1 MNKLAILLL
10 ILIPLSA
17 YAVST
22 PVDLPLRS
30 ISVARAGTMEDGL
43 ANPAALPFRGQG
55 DGSFLLALG
64 YKDDV
69 SPSMITGGEKLSFLN
84 TAQTTLSLSFGGTN
98 AMMTGALGFDLED
111 RQLDG
116 GQLSYDFLFRMHFQL
131 DVAFNFGPF
140 SAGARL
146 KGGSSLIRSHRQVDD
161 LFELGAN
168 MFLSEYSLN
177 PDSEYFQMGLGMM
190 WYDEDYFTLGVYI
203 DNFVG
208 TYGGETTFSWGDMAD
223 SLSVGA
229 SVYLPRFDR
238 AGDLNLVRPF
248 LTLQFGDVASSASYI
263 LASFEL
269 RFQLLPR
276 YDVLLTASLLSFRD
290 ANVSYMRSTRNLT
303 LFSLEFLL
311 DNWTISASAEIP
323 FSYYTGNSGQD
334 SFALSIGLRYKP
346 S

>member
-1 MNKLAILLL
+1 MIEMLRQSHSAFGRAYRMNIGRFLFWAVLASGGVFVL
-10 ILIPLSA
+10 
-17 YAVST
+17 YAVSG
-22 PVDLPLRS
+22 VHDVLSWRFGLRNILIS
-30 ISVARAGTMEDGL
+30 I
-43 ANPAALPFRGQG
+43 
-55 DGSFLLALG
+55 
-64 YKDDV
+64 
-69 SPSMITGGEKLSFLN
+69 
-84 TAQTTLSLSFGGTN
+84 LSLFLAESGSGRF
-98 AMMTGALGFDLED
+98 LKDPLW
-111 RQLDG
+111 RVPL
-116 GQLSYDFLFRMHFQL
+116 FLFYL
-131 DVAFNFGPF
+131 YALTIPVIL
-140 SAGARL
+140 SV
-146 KGGSSLIRSHRQVDD
+146 SSDMSNVQV
-161 LFELGAN
+161 EATN
-168 MFLSEYSLN
+168 S
-177 PDSEYFQMGLGMM
+177 YFQMGLGMM
-190 WYDEDYFTLGVYI
+190 WYDEDYFTLGLYI

-276 YDVLLTASLLSFRD
+276 YDVSLTASLLSFRD

>member
-1 MNKLAILLL
+1 M
-10 ILIPLSA
+10 PS
-17 YAVST
+17 SGM
-22 PVDLPLRS
+22 
-30 ISVARAGTMEDGL
+30 SVARAGRYVDSFS
-43 ANPAALPFRGQG
+43 NPAALPFRSSG
-55 DGSFLLALG
+55 DGAFMLATGYGDEADHALYDDRLG
-64 YKDDV
+64 FFQD
-69 SPSMITGGEKLSFLN
+69 SESSLT
-84 TAQTTLSLSFGGTN
+84 LSFGGRN
-98 AMMTGALGFDLED
+98 AMFTLGVGYGLD
-111 RQLDG
+111 RLQE
-116 GQLSYDFLFRMHFQL
+116 QVPVYDMLFRMYFQMDL
-131 DVAFNFGPF
+131 AYGFGPF
-140 SAGARL
+140 SFAARL
-146 KGGSSLIRSHRQVDD
+146 QGGNSMIRSGRSVDSMLD
-161 LFELGAN
+161 FATN
-168 MFLSEYSLN
+168 MFFSQFYEN
-177 PDSEYFQMGLGMM
+177 PGSEYFQVGAGLM
-190 WYDEDYFTLGVYI
+190 WYDEDYFTLGLYI

-208 TYGGETTFSWGDMAD
+208 TYGGETTFSWSDMAD

-276 YDVLLTASLLSFRD
+276 YDVSLTASLLSFRD

-323 FSYYTGNSGQD
+323 FSYYTGQGGQD